1 MGDFVRALVTVLIA
15 FVALGALLGLLYWL
29 ASLLP
34 KKWQEGARFWVFLLP
49 AAVAVVVGLL
59 IPALRTVYLSFR
71 DDTGRSFVGLD
82 NYDTIFSN
90 QGTRLTVFNS
100 VAWVVIG
107 TAFTVVIGLAVARYA
122 DNVRGEKGFKT
133 AIFLPGAISLVGAG
147 VTWLFVYAGP
157 PFENG
162 LLNAVTGA
170 IPGLP
175 DSMGGDGQRLW
186 VLERGFGGFD
196 PPNSIP
202 GFNTLLLIVIFIW
215 TQAGFATVIFSAAIK
230 GVPDELIEAAKVDG
244 ATDRQIFYR
253 VMLPYIQTTIITVA
267 TTITFAG
274 LKAFDIVAATTGGRF
289 GTSTIANEFYVTTFV
304 QGRGGM
310 GAALAVLLFIL
321 VVPII
326 ILNRRA
332 QKRAEEMV
340 GA

>member
-1 MGDFVRALVTVLIA
+1 LGEFIRALITVLIA
-15 FVALGALLGLLYWL
+15 FVALGALLGGLYWL
-29 ASLLP
+29 SSFLP
-34 KKWQEGARFWVFLLP
+34 KKWQEGARYWVFMLP
-49 AAVAVVVGLL
+49 ASVAVVVGLL

-71 DDTGRSFVGLD
+71 NDSGRSFVGLD
-82 NYDTIFSN
+82 NYQSIWSN
-90 QGTRLTVFNS
+90 TGTRLTVFNS
-100 VAWVVIG
+100 VAWVVVG
-107 TAFTVVIGLAVARYA
+107 TIFTVVIGLSVARFA
-122 DNVRGEKGFKT
+122 DNVRGEKAFKT

-162 LLNAVTGA
+162 LLNAITGSS
-170 IPGLP
+170 PGLP
-175 DSMGGDGQRLW
+175 TSMGGNGERLW

-196 PPNSIP
+196 PPASAP
-202 GFNTLLLIVIFIW
+202 GFNTFLLIVIFIW

-230 GVPDELIEAAKVDG
+230 GVPDDLIEAAKVDG
-244 ATDRQIFYR
+244 ATDRQIFYK

-304 QGRGGM
+304 QGRGGL

-321 VVPII
+321 VIPII
-326 ILNRRA
+326 LLNRRA
-332 QKRAEEMV
+332 QKRADEMV